1 VIVQVIAAIT
11 VSWHRKQH
19 RHPGGAVTG
28 RPGELIR
35 PAELLPRKF
44 LSMLLIIWI
53 ALKTGYG
60 KISIILQNP
69 EHG

>member
-19 RHPGGAVTG
+19 RHPGAAVTG
-28 RPGELIR
+28 RPGALIR

-60 KISIILQNP
+60 KISIIL
-69 EHG
+69 